1 MDQKTIL
8 SELDDGL
15 RIITLNRPERHNAM
29 NDEMSDLFH
38 EVLYEALDET
48 CSTAILLR
56 ANGKSFC
63 SGRDTAVLGHRERDE
78 SDFHFVR
85 RTQESRL
92 RMLDATKPIVA
103 AVKGGAIGGGCEL
116 ALAADIRVA
125 DTTLKLSLPEINY
138 GLLPDTGG
146 TQLLTALVG
155 PSRAKYLI
163 LSGDRIL
170 AEQAL
175 AWGAI
180 DFLVEPDALDE
191 RAMAIARNLASKP
204 PINLA
209 MGKQMV
215 DMIHGPAIRAGTRA
229 ELLAQTALF
238 KSEDY
243 AEARA
248 AHREKRKPVYKGK

>member
-1 MDQKTIL
+1 MGEQFIL
-8 SELDDGL
+8 SELEDGL

-29 NDEMSDLFH
+29 NDEMSEAFQQ
-38 EVLYEALDET
+38 VLYDALEET
-48 CSTAILLR
+48 CSTTILLR

-63 SGRDTAVLGHRERDE
+63 SGRDTTVLGHRARDE

-92 RMLDATKPIVA
+92 RMLDSSKPIVA

-116 ALAADIRVA
+116 ALAADVRVA
-125 DTTLKLSLPEINY
+125 DTTLKLALPEIHY

-163 LSGDRIL
+163 LSGDPIY
-170 AEQAL
+170 AEEAL

-180 DFLVEPDALDE
+180 DFLVEPEALEE
-191 RAMAIARNLASKP
+191 RALAVARSFASKP

-215 DMIHGPAIRAGTRA
+215 DMHFGPSIRAGTRT
-229 ELLAQTALF
+229 ELLAQSALF
-238 KSEDY
+238 KTEDY